1 MGCTALVGEP
11 RLSPRLPKTREEV
24 ALELQLE
31 SKPPNLLWSAEQLV
45 LAESTGYRT
54 LIKTGPTRAVSHQ
67 PRDHHGQSRGG
78 AWWGLD
84 LLPIFNASTRS
95 AFQKAPDWGW
105 LCKPS
110 IFSKY
115 SCETA
120 RDNNLQCK
128 VRGFHKNSE

>member
-1 MGCTALVGEP
+1 M
-11 RLSPRLPKTREEV
+11 
-24 ALELQLE
+24 
-31 SKPPNLLWSAEQLV
+31 W
-45 LAESTGYRT
+45 
-54 LIKTGPTRAVSHQ
+54 AVSHQ

-84 LLPIFNASTRS
+84 LLPIFNASVRFS
-95 AFQKAPDWGW
+95 FQKAPDCGW

-120 RDNNLQCK
+120 QDNNLQCK
-128 VRGFHKNSE
+128 VRGFHKNSRVSRFGSAGLCADFAERNHPARSRGAKWGWSWSLSFLCNKPPLCLKDQNLKSFHGL